1 MRVLHDRSIE
11 SRLSG
16 TILVAVFVAIL
27 LSATAFAWRETERAF
42 AAKRETLQG
51 LASTLATTI
60 AGAVEAGDRRIVA
73 VGLNSIQGFPNVH
86 YAIVVDDAEGRRL
99 HEIGSGVVLGSRTD
113 ALVANQD
120 IGAFASVRL
129 GTYLIS
135 APIVSG
141 RRRVGQISLIA
152 DATDIRH
159 ALWTIALDA
168 ATVGLLAS
176 LLAVLIGSR
185 LKSTPVI
192 GPLASLTRATEAI
205 RITGDYS
212 HPVAR
217 HSDDEIGRLVD
228 AFNEMMTEIGNRDE
242 AIRRQRDGLAM
253 EVASR
258 THELLIAKQAAERAN
273 AAKSDFIATVSH
285 EIRTPMN
292 GMLVMA
298 ELLAANALDAKAR
311 RQCDILLKSGQML
324 LALINDVLDL
334 SKIEACELEI
344 ERTVCDPAEL
354 VEDTILLF
362 ADRARSRALELTSA
376 IATDMPARVTGDPLR
391 LRQVLANL
399 VNNALKFT
407 EHGGVQVSLDRMT
420 TAGGAERLVFSVR
433 DTGIGIAPD
442 KLATLFEPFKQA
454 DASTTR
460 RYGGTGTG
468 LTICR
473 RLAEAMQGAIR

>member
-1 MRVLHDRSIE
+1 MRVPHDRSIE
-11 SRLSG
+11 ARLSG
-16 TILVAVFVAIL
+16 TILVAVIVAIL
-27 LSATAFAWRETERAF
+27 LSAAAFAWRETERTF

-60 AGAVEAGDRRIVA
+60 AGAVEAGDRRTVA
-73 VGLNSIQGFPNVH
+73 VGLNSIQAFPKVH
-86 YAIVVDDAEGRRL
+86 YAIVVDAEGRRL

-113 ALVANQD
+113 SLVANHD

-141 RRRVGQISLIA
+141 GRRVGQISLIA
-152 DATDIRH
+152 DVTDMRH

-185 LKSTPVI
+185 LKNTII

-228 AFNEMMTEIGNRDE
+228 AFNEMMAEIGNRDE
-242 AIRRQRDGLAM
+242 AIRRQRDGLAV
-253 EVASR
+253 EVAAR

-334 SKIEACELEI
+334 SKIEAGGLEI
-344 ERTVCDPAEL
+344 ERIACDPAEL

-362 ADRARSRALELTSA
+362 ADRARSRGLELTSA
-376 IATDMPARVTGDPLR
+376 IAADMPARVTGDPLR

-407 EHGGVQVSLDRMT
+407 EHGGVQVSLDRTT
-420 TAGGAERLVFSVR
+420 TADGAERLVFACAIPASALRRTSSPPCSSPSSRLMPRQRGATAARASASRSVDGWPR
-433 DTGIGIAPD
+433 PCMAR
-442 KLATLFEPFKQA
+442 
-454 DASTTR
+454 SR
-460 RYGGTGTG
+460 
-468 LTICR
+468 
-473 RLAEAMQGAIR
+473 